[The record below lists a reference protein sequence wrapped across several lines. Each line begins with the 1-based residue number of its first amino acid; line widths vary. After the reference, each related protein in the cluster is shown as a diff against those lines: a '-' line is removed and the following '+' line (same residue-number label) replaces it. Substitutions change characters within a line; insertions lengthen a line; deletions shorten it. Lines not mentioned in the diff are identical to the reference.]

1 MNKFW
6 IGLII
11 FLIILFI
18 LFEVNSISISNNSL
32 IFQLNYSSLNFNL
45 IAWLIIFI
53 FIGVMLGIGYRVIK

>member
-1 MNKFW
+1 MSKFW

-11 FLIILFI
+11 FVIILFI